1 MADQTTREERAVT
14 DTTKGLSGDISGGGV
29 SRRLALRGGVV
40 AGVGVPLLAACGG
53 SDDGDTGGSGADANG
68 DGGDAGSSEGAGGGA
83 FATTSEIPEGGGAI
97 FEDQGIV
104 VTQPEAGEFKG
115 FTNICTHRQ
124 CPLSSVSADAGT
136 IDCNCHGSKYSITD
150 GSVVNGPATEG
161 LAEKAITVDGDSIS
175 LA

>member
-1 MADQTTREERAVT
+1 VT
-14 DTTKGLSGDISGGGV
+14 DTTKELSGDISSGGV

-40 AGVGVPLLAACGG
+40 AGVGVPLLVACGG
-53 SDDGDTGGSGADANG
+53 SDDGDAGTDGTG
-68 DGGDAGSSEGAGGGA
+68 DGGGSGSSEGSGGGP

-97 FEDQGIV
+97 FDDAGIV

-124 CPLSSVSADAGT
+124 CPVASVDAGAGT
-136 IDCNCHGSKYSITD
+136 IDCNCHGSKYSIVD
-150 GSVVNGPATEG
+150 GSVVNGPATQP

>member
-1 MADQTTREERAVT
+1 M
-14 DTTKGLSGDISGGGV
+14 
-29 SRRLALRGGVV
+29 
-40 AGVGVPLLAACGG
+40 
-53 SDDGDTGGSGADANG
+53 
-68 DGGDAGSSEGAGGGA
+68 
-83 FATTSEIPEGGGAI
+83 
-97 FEDQGIV
+97 

-124 CPLSSVSADAGT
+124 CPVASVSET